1 VIILEKNY
9 TEKDESKMK
18 SQKIYILGL
27 GNI

>member
-1 VIILEKNY
+1 LEKNY